1 MHNIF
6 SRLIFFWFWN
16 ESIIFYLS
24 VFREFLESFWS
35 LMKMEILIQNKISML
50 ADEMWNAYIQTILSK
65 FKRQDIIMLL
75 VSGWPVVKISSFLYK
90 HQHSKNQIFLHHEE
104 FVDNLLPK
112 ISRIRYKLYACTC
125 TGCPSKKVPSL
136 KEHFFWDTWYTYWPE
151 VVQLFN

>member
-1 MHNIF
+1 
-6 SRLIFFWFWN
+6 
-16 ESIIFYLS
+16 
-24 VFREFLESFWS
+24 
-35 LMKMEILIQNKISML
+35 MEILIQNTISML
-50 ADEMWNAYIQTILSK
+50 ADEMWNAYIQTILSN

-125 TGCPSKKVPSL
+125 TGCPSKKSSFSKGTLFLGHLV
-136 KEHFFWDTWYTYWPE
+136 YTLTCSTKDCYRIKLREW
-151 VVQLFN
+151 FKRIKKNNRIFY